1 MLNWPAHLRVFVC
14 VTPTDMR
21 KQFDGL
27 HDLVTSVFGRDVLEG
42 HLFLFFNR
50 RRDRVKALWWDRDG
64 LAIFAKRLEKNR
76 YEVPQGGSERG
87 ALEIDSTTLSLIRA
101 GPSGAGN
108 EEGGMSGLP
117 VYRGATTIS

>member
-50 RRDRVKALWWDRDG
+50 RPDRVKALWWDRDG
-64 LAIFAKRLEKNR
+64 LATFAKRLEKK
-76 YEVPQGGSERG
+76 SLRG
-87 ALEIDSTTLSLIRA
+87 AARRVRA
-101 GPSGAGN
+101 RRARDRLDDVVADPGRA
-108 EEGGMSGLP
+108 E
-117 VYRGATTIS
+117 RRRKR